1 MSEQNLL
8 TLIKAQ
14 VWKYKSIEDS
24 TPVDIAEDVTVLVGK
39 NESGKTA
46 FLEGIH
52 KALPLQKAKYDHVA
66 DYPRKDLVKYRPLH
80 EAKNYERVVQLTFR
94 IAEPLAHRINAE
106 VFGGAEIIAAGTTFQ
121 RDSTIGNTHT
131 VSFSIDQ
138 RAALA
143 ALHSA
148 LSDLEHVDDVF
159 SESATLSDVLASIEA
174 LKLPAGNKLATFA
187 AQWRQRQLPEDRQ
200 REGTWE
206 LVTGHVW
213 NAYIAPALPKF
224 LYFDDYKLL
233 EGKVNLPALKGRL
246 DAKQLGES
254 DETALGL
261 IELAGTSLQELTSD
275 AGYENAKAKLEA
287 IGASITDKIFEFW
300 KQNQEL
306 DVEFDLKADPKDK
319 PPFNAGV
326 NLYIRIKNRRHR
338 VTVPFDQRSKGFIWF
353 FSFLVWFDAVQSRT
367 ETEDSLILL
376 LDEPGLNLHA
386 LAQADFLSYIRD
398 LSAKHQIIY
407 TTHSPFMVDSERL
420 GDVRVVEDLTKE
432 GTKVT
437 SELAGSSNESVFPL
451 QAALGYSI
459 AQNLFIAKQNVLV
472 EGPADLIM
480 LQHMSALLE
489 SSGKPGLGDAILV
502 PVGGLDK
509 LATFVALLGSNKLR
523 LAVLHDRASS
533 PHQKLEDL
541 VRQKLIERKR
551 VLDFSMFID
560 PQPSEADIEDL
571 VPQAAYIEAFNA
583 AYTKELKGTTLKA
596 KDLGKEPRIVTRIDK
611 WLAAK
616 GIQLLKDGGFNHYR
630 VAQAL
635 LQSLDARSF
644 KPTELQRFERLFAR
658 IAEVL

>member
-1 MSEQNLL
+1 MPETNLL

-46 FLEGIH
+46 FLEAIH
-52 KALPLQKAKYDHVA
+52 KALPLAKVNYDPVF
-66 DYPRKDLVKYRPLH
+66 DYPRKDWTRYKPQH
-80 EAKNYERVVQLTFR
+80 DAKNYERVVQLTFR
-94 IAEPLAHRINAE
+94 IEEALADKINAE
-106 VFGGAEIIAAGTTFQ
+106 VFGGAKIVSADATFQ
-121 RDSTIGNTHT
+121 RNTTIGNTHT
-131 VSFSIDQ
+131 VGFAIDQ
-138 RAALA
+138 KAALA
-143 ALHSA
+143 ALRKP

-159 SESATLSDVLASIEA
+159 GESATLSDVLASIEA
-174 LKLPAGNKLATFA
+174 LELPADNKLATFA
-187 AQWRQRQLPEDRQ
+187 TQWRQRQQPEGKQ
-200 REGTWE
+200 PEGKWE

-213 NAYIAPALPKF
+213 KTYVAPALPKF

-233 EGKVNLPALKGRL
+233 EGKINLQALKGRV
-246 DAKQLGES
+246 DNKQLEEA

-275 AGYENAKAKLEA
+275 EGYENAKAKLEA
-287 IGASITDKIFEFW
+287 IGANITDKIFEFW

-319 PPFNAGV
+319 PPFNAGI

-398 LSAKHQIIY
+398 LSTKHQIIY

-420 GDVRVVEDLTKE
+420 VDVRVVEDRTKE

-472 EGPADLIM
+472 EGPADLIL
-480 LQHMSALLE
+480 LQHMSTLLE
-489 SSGKPGLGDAILV
+489 ASGKQGLGDAILV

-509 LATFVALLGSNKLR
+509 LATFVALLGSNKLQ

-560 PQPSEADIEDL
+560 PQASEADIEDL

-583 AYTKELKGTTLKA
+583 AYAKELKGTTLKA
-596 KDLGKEPRIVTRIDK
+596 KEIGKEPRIVTRIDK

-616 GIQLLKDGGFNHYR
+616 GIELLKDGGFNHYR

-635 LQSLDARSF
+635 LQSLKADSF
-644 KPTELQRFERLFAR
+644 KPAELERFERLFAR